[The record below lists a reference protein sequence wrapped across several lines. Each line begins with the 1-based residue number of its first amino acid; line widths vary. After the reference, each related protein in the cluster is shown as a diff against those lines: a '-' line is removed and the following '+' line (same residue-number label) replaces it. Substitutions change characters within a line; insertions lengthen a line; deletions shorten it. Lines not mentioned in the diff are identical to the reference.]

1 MRISPLLAAF
11 AALALSSCSGQDSS
25 ALPPIG
31 AGDNWDNPGGDWAG
45 SHFSRLADITP
56 ENADRLGFAW
66 EYDLGTS
73 RVQEATPVVLD
84 GIMYTS
90 GNLGRVYALDAA
102 SGEELWTFTPEVD
115 QQYNRYA
122 CCDQANRG
130 IAINEDHV
138 FVGALDGWLYALD
151 RETGAVAWKADSFHH
166 RDRGYSSTGAPEL
179 AGDVVV
185 IGNGGAEYD
194 ARGYVTA
201 FDVETG
207 EEAWRFYTI
216 PRDPAQGPQE
226 SEALEA
232 ALESWS
238 EETRWDLG
246 GGGTAWDAIEYD
258 PVHDQVI
265 VGVGN
270 GGPYPASSRSPGGG
284 DNLYLSSLVAL
295 DRATG
300 EMKWHF
306 QETPQDSWDFTA
318 VQPMILAAMEFDGA
332 MHDVVLHAPKNGFY
346 FVVDRVS
353 GKPLLAEQ
361 MVRTSWASGWNL
373 ETGRPVL
380 TPESSDYSEGPKLV
394 FPAPPGARNWYPAA
408 YDPERNLYFASFL
421 DMGNLMHIPDALR
434 QPEHRPR
441 GLTSAVD
448 AIFTPYL
455 QQALEGM
462 PADFQDQVKALP
474 EWQWVV
480 DKPFSSQVRAID
492 AKTGETRWTADYEG
506 WQDRSGM
513 LATQTGLVFHGDLA
527 GRLVVRD
534 AETGMVLKTIDTG
547 TAIMA
552 APMTYKVDGVQ
563 YVAVQA
569 GWGGGGM
576 SLVPQYSAAYAKPNT
591 NRILVFRLDGGEV
604 PIPADLPPIAAT
616 PEPPAQ
622 LPGVTAAM
630 IARGGVLFADNC
642 SICHSNQPRAPV
654 PNLLHMN
661 DGTHAAFDQ
670 IVLDGLLLANGMPRW
685 DDLLDASDSKAIHAY
700 LIDEQRKAHERD
712 RRDGPPDEMIY
723 SRGTTNRS
731 MH

>member
-1 MRISPLLAAF
+1 MLLA
-11 AALALSSCSGQDSS
+11 SCSMQDASNP
-25 ALPPIG
+25 PPIG
-31 AGDNWDNPGGDWAG
+31 AGNDWDNPGGDWAG
-45 SHFSRLADITP
+45 SHFSRLTDITKD
-56 ENADRLGFAW
+56 NIAHLGFAW
-66 EYDLGTS
+66 EYGLGTT

-84 GIMYTS
+84 GVMYTS

-102 SGEELWTFTPEVD
+102 TGEELWTFTPEVD

-138 FVGALDGWLYALD
+138 FVGALDGWLYALE
-151 RETGAVAWKADSFHH
+151 RETGTVAWKADTFHH
-166 RDRGYSSTGAPEL
+166 RDRGYSITGAPEL

-201 FDVETG
+201 FHVESG
-207 EEAWRFYTI
+207 REAWRFYTI
-216 PRDPAQGPQE
+216 PRDPAQGPQKNP
-226 SEALEA
+226 ALEA
-232 ALESWS
+232 ALKTWS
-238 EETRWDLG
+238 NDTRWDLG
-246 GGGTAWDAIEYD
+246 GGGTVWDAIEYD

-265 VGVGN
+265 IGVGN
-270 GGPYPASSRSPGGG
+270 GGPYPISSRSPGGG

-295 DRATG
+295 DRETG
-300 EMKWHF
+300 EVKWHF

-318 VQPMILAAMEFDGA
+318 VQPMIFTSMEIAGA
-332 MHDVVLHAPKNGFY
+332 MRDVVLHAPKNGFY
-346 FVVDRVS
+346 FVVDRVT
-353 GKPLLAEQ
+353 GEPLLAEQ
-361 MVRTSWASGWNL
+361 MVRTSWASGWDL
-373 ETGRPVL
+373 DSGEPVL

-421 DMGNLMHIPDALR
+421 DMGSLMHIPDQLR

-455 QQALEGM
+455 QQALPGM
-462 PADFQDQVKALP
+462 PVDFQNQVKALP
-474 EWQWVV
+474 EWQSAVE
-480 DKPFSSQVRAID
+480 KPFSSQVRAID
-492 AKTGETRWTADYEG
+492 ATTGETRWTADYEG

-513 LATQTGLVFHGDLA
+513 LATEAGLVFHGDLS

-534 AETGMVLKTIDTG
+534 AETGRELKTIETG

-576 SLVPQYSAAYAKPNT
+576 SLVPQYSAAYSKPNT
-591 NRILVFRLDGGEV
+591 NRILVFKLDAGDV
-604 PIPADLPPIAAT
+604 PMPEDLPPIEPT
-616 PEPPAQ
+616 PMPPAQ
-622 LPGVTAAM
+622 LRGVTTTTIGHGA
-630 IARGGVLFADNC
+630 VLFADNC

-654 PNLLHMN
+654 PNLLRMN
-661 DGTHAAFDQ
+661 EGTHAAFDR
-670 IVLDGLLLANGMPRW
+670 IVLEGLLLSNGMPRW
-685 DDLLDASDSKAIHAY
+685 DDLLDAEETRAIHAY
-700 LIDEQRKAHERD
+700 LIDEQRKVYERD
-712 RRDGPPDEMIY
+712 RRDGPQEGVIY
-723 SRGTTNRS
+723 SRGTTSRS
-731 MH
+731 VQ